1 MLSFIPGGLHWRRKI
16 RVRERADR
24 DANHRRKTLRFPPD
38 RRSTYAAEVERDSG
52 AAVRPSSE
60 LGRRSS
66 HDRGLFLGEEGCN
79 AEGRTRSTLTI
90 EAVAERNTGRLTAT
104 ADHKLAALTCCFP
117 EHVAV
122 LNTIRTGVQSE
133 VGPPWVASRH
143 SN

>member
-1 MLSFIPGGLHWRRKI
+1 MLSFIPGSLHWRREI
-16 RVRERADR
+16 WIRERADR
-24 DANHRRKTLRFPPD
+24 DADHRRKTLRFPPY

-60 LGRRSS
+60 LGRRSFR
-66 HDRGLFLGEEGCN
+66 DLGLFLGEEGCN
-79 AEGRTRSTLTI
+79 AKGRTRSTLTI
-90 EAVAERNTGRLTAT
+90 EAVAKRNTGRLTAT

-133 VGPPWVASRH
+133 VGPPRVGWRS
-143 SN
+143 SS